1 MNSMWLIIL
10 FAVVTLFG
18 AITVP
23 PMLHKSMGMRDQNA
37 YRRTGF
43 WRIETL
49 NIAGNTPLVFTLL
62 CASIVGGWAWG
73 VAAGWLLITLI
84 MGLLLLPLLNHGF
97 DGFDTQRSEKSWLYR
112 LTHSLFLIASLSI
125 LIKIIVGLLIGFPA
139 AGGAAVL
146 FVVLMAFNR
155 YNGALSG
162 LLLSVGLII
171 CAIISSML
179 TPSLL
184 GEPWLIR
191 LILGSLAVAS
201 LFSISENR
209 SLKTSIS
216 LLGGL
221 GVMILL
227 GVFIVSGLLHTTEL
241 TALIPASDSERQA
254 LPLIC
259 LVLLLPGLLPG
270 VNRTQK
276 SGANFSTV
284 GSTLTSS
291 HLLFYVASMLVAVS
305 IIAMSGPLADSS
317 LAPASDKIVGP
328 VLSGSLYL
336 DSLAPE
342 QLVVDLIKQMLT
354 TLTANDAFNDTF
366 TPALKFVVILSLL
379 LNVLQLTIKQ
389 LHTLLGLRRATA
401 ADDKADNR
409 PTSRVTPWLISGI
422 ILVATLHAPNL
433 GLWLACSG
441 SFAAL
446 LVLEV
451 CTQATRLSEN
461 RPAARIYL
469 ALALSMVM
477 GVALQFLYLAVTTGL
492 EKYYVITGTTVLVFT
507 LFTLQIAPELRKV
520 ISKLKKTQSS
530 ALDDFKKP

>member
-1 MNSMWLIIL
+1 MNSMWLILL
-10 FAVVTLFG
+10 FAVVALFG

-23 PMLHKSMGMRDQNA
+23 PMLHKSMGMQDQDA
-37 YRRTGF
+37 YMRAGF

-49 NIAGNTPLVFTLL
+49 RIAGNTPLVFSLI
-62 CASIVGGWAWG
+62 CASILGGWTWG
-73 VAAGWLLITLI
+73 FAASWLLIILI
-84 MGLLLLPLLNHGF
+84 LGLLLLPLLNHGF
-97 DGFDTQRSEKSWLYR
+97 DGFDIQRSEKSWLYR
-112 LTHSLFLIASLSI
+112 LTHKLFLIASLSI

-146 FVVLMAFNR
+146 FVGLMAFNR
-155 YNGALSG
+155 YNGALSV
-162 LLLSVGLII
+162 LLLSVGLLA

-179 TPSLL
+179 RPLLL
-184 GEPWLIR
+184 GEPWLTQ
-191 LILGSLAVAS
+191 LILGSLVVAS

-209 SLKTSIS
+209 SLKASIS

-227 GVFIVSGLLHTTEL
+227 GVFIVSGLLHTNEL
-241 TALIPASDSERQA
+241 TVAISAGDSERQA

-291 HLLFYVASMLVAVS
+291 HLLFYIASILVVVA
-305 IIAMSGPLADSS
+305 IIGMPGTLAESS

-328 VLSGSLYL
+328 ILSGSLYVE
-336 DSLAPE
+336 SLAPE

-354 TLTANDAFNDTF
+354 TYTANDAFNDAF
-366 TPALKFVVILSLL
+366 TPALIFVVILSLL
-379 LNVLQLTIKQ
+379 LNALQLAIKQ
-389 LHTLLGLRRATA
+389 LHTVRLWRATA
-401 ADDKADNR
+401 PNDEADNR
-409 PTSRVTPWLISGI
+409 PTSLVAPWLISGV
-422 ILVATLHAPNL
+422 ILVAMLHAPNL
-433 GLWLACSG
+433 SLWLACSG
-441 SFAAL
+441 SFAVL

-451 CTQATRLSEN
+451 CTQSTSLSEN

-469 ALALSMVM
+469 ALALSMVI
-477 GVALQFLYLAVTTGL
+477 GLALQFLFLAVTTGL
-492 EKYYVITGTTVLVFT
+492 EKYYFITGTTVLVFT
-507 LFTLQIAPELRKV
+507 LFILQIAPELRKV
-520 ISKLKKTQSS
+520 ISNLKKTQTS
-530 ALDDFKKP
+530 ALDEFKK